1 MNLLVPNDSRTT
13 EWTWKG
19 MKLPKESWQKLGNPV
34 DLFEVVSCL
43 RHNLPQAF
51 NLYNIHQSH
60 YTLGLLYISRSSLG
74 EVSLVEQNTI
84 ECVSVA

>member
-1 MNLLVPNDSRTT
+1 
-13 EWTWKG
+13 

-74 EVSLVEQNTI
+74 EEVSLVEQNTI
-84 ECVSVA
+84 ECVSVAY